1 MWVLDIVYLS
11 VLADDAADIV
21 MWVLDIVYSQVLV
34 GDAADIV
41 MWVLD
46 IVYLSVLA
54 DDAAG
59 TGSLEFD
66 AFSRQLREEP
76 LDFRRFFGLILT

>member
-11 VLADDAADIV
+11 VLADDAA
-21 MWVLDIVYSQVLV
+21 
-34 GDAADIV
+34 GIV

-66 AFSRQLREEP
+66 AFSR
-76 LDFRRFFGLILT
+76 

>member
-1 MWVLDIVYLS
+1 MLVGDAADIVMWVLDIVYLS
-11 VLADDAADIV
+11 VLADDAA
-21 MWVLDIVYSQVLV
+21 
-34 GDAADIV
+34 GIV

-66 AFSRQLREEP
+66 AFSR
-76 LDFRRFFGLILT
+76 